1 MKAKFGLI
9 GCGLI
14 GQKRGKH
21 LEKFGDI
28 VFVCDRAKPQ
38 WRLLKSRPR
47 RVPGKFHWAVT
58 MLTLYLLLLQPI
70 NPNCKASIAQRFP
83 CFH

>member
-21 LEKFGDI
+21 LEKFRHRL
-28 VFVCDRAKPQ
+28 VCDKSEIQ
-38 WRLLKSRPR
+38 WRLLKSRPSEFR
-47 RVPGKFHWAVT
+47 KFHWAVT
-58 MLTLYLLLLQPI
+58 MLTLYLLLPPQPI